1 MDRPVKIVTP
11 FWYLTFCVE
20 KLSDVMYVPPWAYR
34 DGVGVAGSVQRGPG
48 AAMHYP
54 TLSIAELCDLDI
66 KGIADR
72 DAVLFL
78 WVTSPLLFECA
89 EPVITAWG
97 FEYKASIV
105 WNKDAHNMGHYVSV
119 RHEFLLICT
128 RGSATPDTAERLASV
143 VTEQR
148 TTHSTKPERF
158 REMIDAMYT
167 HGKRIELFARR
178 EPPAPWAA
186 YGNEVL

>member
-1 MDRPVKIVTP
+1 MRLALPDALHRVI
-11 FWYLTFCVE
+11 YA
-20 KLSDVMYVPPWAYR
+20 DPPWAYR

-66 KGIADR
+66 KGIVDK

-89 EPVITAWG
+89 PVITAWG

-128 RGSATPDTAERLASV
+128 RGSATPDTTERLSSA

-148 TTHSTKPERF
+148 TRHSAKPEAF
-158 REMIDAMYT
+158 RAMIDAMYT
-167 HGKRIELFARR
+167 NGKRIELFARR

>member
-1 MDRPVKIVTP
+1 M
-11 FWYLTFCVE
+11 
-20 KLSDVMYVPPWAYR
+20 
-34 DGVGVAGSVQRGPG
+34 Q
-48 AAMHYP
+48 YP
-54 TLSIAELCDLDI
+54 TMSIGELCDLNVKAICD
-66 KGIADR
+66 D

-89 EPVITAWG
+89 PVIMAWG

-119 RHEFLLICT
+119 QHEFLLICT
-128 RGSATPDTAERLASV
+128 RGSATPDTTARLSSV

-158 REMIDAMYT
+158 REMIDAMYPN
-167 HGKRIELFARR
+167 GKRIELFARR
-178 EPPAPWAA
+178 EPPAPWDA

>member
-1 MDRPVKIVTP
+1 VRLALPDALHRVI
-11 FWYLTFCVE
+11 YA
-20 KLSDVMYVPPWAYR
+20 DPPWAYR

-66 KGIADR
+66 KGIVDK

-89 EPVITAWG
+89 PVITAWG

-119 RHEFLLICT
+119 QHEFLLICT
-128 RGSATPDTAERLASV
+128 RGSATPDTTERLSSA

-148 TTHSTKPERF
+148 TRHSAKPEAF
-158 REMIDAMYT
+158 RAMIDAMYT
-167 HGKRIELFARR
+167 NGKRIELFARR